1 MANKNKGAKLFVSAL
16 LILLLCTSMASI
28 VWAAPEES
36 EPQTSPEEDSKVTSG
51 DPTLHPSE
59 EDPVLIQ
66 GNDDVTD
73 AAEDANTEDEPNL
86 IAPRSTSDDT
96 AAKIGAVVLAAGMAV
111 VAAVAVVLNRKKQA
125 T

>member
-1 MANKNKGAKLFVSAL
+1 MTNKNKGAKLFVSTL
-16 LILLLCTSMASI
+16 LILLLCTSMTSI

-36 EPQTSPEEDSKVTSG
+36 EPQTSPEEDSTVTSG
-51 DPTLHPSE
+51 DPILHPSE